1 MRREPRQKAPGRL
14 TRACGLKE
22 NGGKGMRV
30 LFVEGKEE
38 AALRARAQALPHPSW
53 LLAGE
58 GVFLLQVFGA
68 PEEALARAR
77 EVPGV
82 KVWAFRLQDGI
93 V

>member
-1 MRREPRQKAPGRL
+1 
-14 TRACGLKE
+14 
-22 NGGKGMRV
+22 MRV

-38 AALRARAQALPHPSW
+38 EALRALAGELSHPYW

-68 PEEALARAR
+68 SEEAAAKAR

-82 KVWAFRLQDGI
+82 RVWAFRLQDG
-93 V
+93 VVYRGCGKKAATSP